1 MLFGTDP
8 SSLRAGWTYRSET
21 KDKVPSIPKI
31 LALEQQRKFSPAGLC
46 ASHLSLSLALS
57 LEPVDVAELQPDSAS
72 RSARTDPQRDSTPMC
87 MAFGV
92 PYSEHSSFFECALS
106 LSHSFERLVAAA
118 DVAASLTQAHLL
130 RPLAR
135 LHAHHPDRQRAHGR
149 VSHQDEELDRPVGG
163 REEAPRRR
171 EDAAHRAVPRLDVLV
186 KEGCS
191 LAVLPSLHCTFAF
204 SSSSRFLGQ
213 RARVRGTGRGGMQCG
228 YERARR
234 RRGKPR

>member
-1 MLFGTDP
+1 VLFGTDS

-106 LSHSFERLVAAA
+106 LSLIPSSALSQRLTSPPLSHRLTCFALSLDYTRIIPTVN
-118 DVAASLTQAHLL
+118 VHTAASRTKMKSWIDRWAAEKKRRADARMPRIVPFRALT
-130 RPLAR
+130 
-135 LHAHHPDRQRAHGR
+135 
-149 VSHQDEELDRPVGG
+149 
-163 REEAPRRR
+163 
-171 EDAAHRAVPRLDVLV
+171 
-186 KEGCS
+186 
-191 LAVLPSLHCTFAF
+191 
-204 SSSSRFLGQ
+204 
-213 RARVRGTGRGGMQCG
+213 
-228 YERARR
+228 YW
-234 RRGKPR
+234 